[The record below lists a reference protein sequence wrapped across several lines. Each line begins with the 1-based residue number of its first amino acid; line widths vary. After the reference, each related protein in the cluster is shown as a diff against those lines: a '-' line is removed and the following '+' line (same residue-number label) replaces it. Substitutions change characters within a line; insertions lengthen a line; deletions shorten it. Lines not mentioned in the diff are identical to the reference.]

1 MNENKE
7 INDVIYML
15 KIRFSISEITKMTLC
30 FFFIDI
36 HVFKQLSLIL
46 LFIFPNNIK
55 IYFTFNNKS
64 LVYIKHFLFNFLLK
78 LLI

>member
-30 FFFIDI
+30 FFFIL
-36 HVFKQLSLIL
+36 LSMFSNNYHLYCYLYFQIIL
-46 LFIFPNNIK
+46 KYTL
-55 IYFTFNNKS
+55 
-64 LVYIKHFLFNFLLK
+64 
-78 LLI
+78 LLII